1 MAEQPDET
9 HMEEE
14 HHHDEIH
21 MPGPSIAPL
30 LISLGFT
37 LTATGI
43 VYTVMLF
50 IGISI
55 LAVGVGIWAFADYS

>member
-1 MAEQPDET
+1 MAETPEEHQ
-9 HMEEE
+9 MEEE
-14 HHHDEIH
+14 HHHEEFH

-30 LISLGFT
+30 LIGLGFA

-50 IGISI
+50 VGLSI
-55 LAVGVGIWAFADYS
+55 LATGVGIWAFGKYS

>member
-1 MAEQPDET
+1 MAEKPVENEMT
-9 HMEEE
+9 EE
-14 HHHDEIH
+14 HHEDFH

-30 LISLGFT
+30 LIGLGFT
-37 LTATGI
+37 LTAVGI

-55 LAVGVGIWAFADYS
+55 LAVGVGIWTFGKYE